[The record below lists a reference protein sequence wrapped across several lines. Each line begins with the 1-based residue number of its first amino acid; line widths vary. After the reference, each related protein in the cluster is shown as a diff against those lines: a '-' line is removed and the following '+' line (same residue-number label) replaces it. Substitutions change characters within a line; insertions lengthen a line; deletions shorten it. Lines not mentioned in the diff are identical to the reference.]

1 MVSMTHIS
9 TSSEGIWS
17 DEAMKEYGTERFGAV
32 EEMVARVSRRILVLR
47 TVDAASSM
55 PRLESEF
62 VSRKS
67 EYEE

>member
-9 TSSEGIWS
+9 TSSEGIWR

-32 EEMVARVSRRILVLR
+32 EAMVARVSRRILVLR

-55 PRLESEF
+55 PRLEREF